1 MFTAVDI
8 FFILVILIFSLMAL
22 AKGFVNELFG
32 KVSVVAGL
40 VCAFIFFGKL
50 APYVQEYVKH
60 TVLAKV
66 LAFLM
71 IFIVVYLT
79 IKIIQHFVAK
89 AFSTEI
95 MHGLDKALGMLLGFV
110 EGLAIVACII
120 ILMKAQP
127 WINFSTL
134 LRGSFFVKLL
144 STVISTPINS
154 VQGLFA

>member
-1 MFTAVDI
+1 MFTAIDI

-32 KVSVVAGL
+32 KVSIVAGL

-50 APYVQEYVKH
+50 SPYVQEYVKH
-60 TVLAKV
+60 EVLAKI

-120 ILMKAQP
+120 ILMNSQP
-127 WINFSTL
+127 WFNFKGVL
-134 LRGSFFVKLL
+134 HGSFFVKLL
-144 STVISTPINS
+144 SSVISTSSNY